1 MKRIAQLVVLALS
14 LSAVTAHADVGVVV
28 TGEAS
33 LQPQLLAHLEGW
45 LKKRGHNVYS
55 SALEPD
61 AINTLIDCFVIEDL
75 NCAKKVI
82 EIRAKSDAII
92 YARVSIAPSDN
103 GKRDISIVGY
113 WVQKGHDTLAE
124 RRVCHGCTEKQ
135 MHDTVEDL
143 MLILGA
149 NPPTGSHVHVPPPSV
164 AAAGAPAL
172 DPEAP
177 LSPPS
182 DERPSRAVPLTLIGV
197 GAAAA
202 ITGVVFLIT
211 DEDPPTSGP
220 QPEKIWD
227 VGTAGAICLGAG
239 VVTAG
244 VGAYLWTRTG
254 SQSAPVASVTH
265 DGAVIGWAGRF

>member
-1 MKRIAQLVVLALS
+1 MKRIAQLLVLALTM
-14 LSAVTAHADVGVVV
+14 SAVSAHADVGVVV

-45 LKKRGHNVYS
+45 LKKRGHTVYS

-61 AINTLIDCFVIEDL
+61 AINTLIDCFVVEDL

-82 EIRAKSDAII
+82 EVRAKSDTIV
-92 YARVSIAPSDN
+92 YARVDIAPADN

-164 AAAGAPAL
+164 AAATTTTAGEPDTVAHIDVIEPTPKL
-172 DPEAP
+172 PI
-177 LSPPS
+177 
-182 DERPSRAVPLTLIGV
+182 VLIGV

-202 ITGVVFLIT
+202 ITGAVFLIT
-211 DEDPPTSGP
+211 DEDPSPTGP
-220 QPEKIWD
+220 QKEHIWD
-227 VGTAGAICLGAG
+227 VGTAGAICVGAG
-239 VVTAG
+239 AVAVG
-244 VGAYLWTRTG
+244 VGAYLWTREG
-254 SQSAPVASVTH
+254 SHSAPVAAVSH